1 MCVCVCIASQ
11 RFPAVLLVVLK
22 KRCMLQ
28 PAWCQITCASRAKVE
43 RWVEEVEAV
52 VDESADSQRTAPKS
66 FDRIKKNQKQ
76 HLSYCLFGVQ
86 TAAKSFFNK

>member
-1 MCVCVCIASQ
+1 
-11 RFPAVLLVVLK
+11 
-22 KRCMLQ
+22 MLQ

-66 FDRIKKNQKQ
+66 FDRIKKKSKTAFKL
-76 HLSYCLFGVQ
+76 LSVWCTNG
-86 TAAKSFFNK
+86 S